1 MWLPDLQ
8 SPVLSAL
15 PAITAEEA
23 GLSLKTFALKVS
35 TKKKK
40 RMKQSGD
47 RTLTRGPVCKH
58 HNAIYALKSS
68 VTGTVQQGRTVRRV
82 LSNDRL

>member
-15 PAITAEEA
+15 PPITAEEA

-35 TKKKK
+35 KKKK
-40 RMKQSGD
+40 RMKQSED

-58 HNAIYALKSS
+58 HNTIYALKSS

-82 LSNDRL
+82 LSNGRL